1 MLKTEVF
8 KEFMKLIPESI
19 SLPCCAVRLFMLE
32 TIAFR
37 PIGTSEGGKT
47 GEKKVQ
53 VIRSTVVNYG
63 GREGRMG
70 KAMPTQN

>member
-37 PIGTSEGGKT
+37 PIGTSEDGKT

-63 GREGRMG
+63 GRERRMG